1 MKKYL
6 RLLKFVKPHFGILVA
21 AVALMALSSIFDGV
35 SLGMIIPL
43 VDKIL
48 AGKEFIAT
56 DAAKMPSFLKQL
68 IIYINSI
75 PRGKLLSLII
85 IWALVLT
92 TIKEFL
98 VFVHTYLMVDV
109 SKKTIRDVRDK
120 IYNKLLMLSMD
131 FYHRNKTGVLMS
143 RITNDTSIIEQA
155 VAEGLMEM
163 LYQPLQLIVYFVMV
177 LAIRNYF
184 SISWGFVFVL
194 AGLLP
199 LIIYPIVKIG
209 NRLRKITTETQVQ
222 AADINT
228 TLLETMSGI
237 HIVKAF
243 TMENVEAEKFKKENQ
258 RAYRLYMKSF
268 KRINAV
274 RPITELSSVGAVA
287 IVLWFGG
294 KEVIHGGISPGAFIA
309 FTAALLSLVR
319 PIKKLSRI
327 HVLNQ
332 QALSAADRIFDILDE
347 PISVV
352 EAKNAALLKPFNNNV
367 IFEDIDFDYDGVKPI
382 LRNISLEA
390 KKGQIIAIVGPSG
403 AGKST
408 LVNLI
413 PRFYDPVKGRVL
425 IDGQN
430 IREITLNSLRKQ
442 IGLVAQETTLF
453 NDTVMENIKYGRQ
466 DASVEEIIEAA
477 RAANAHDFIVD
488 LPNGYDTFIG
498 DRGHNISG
506 GERQRLSIARALLKN
521 PPILILD
528 EATSQLDTE
537 SETLVQAALDKLMKN
552 RTVFVIAHRLSTV
565 RQADKIIVLED
576 GRIEGVGRHD
586 ELLETDGLYK
596 KLYEMQFNDK
606 ID

>member
-6 RLLKFVKPHFGILVA
+6 RLIKFVRPYFGILVLA
-21 AVALMALSSIFDGV
+21 IGLMALSSIFDGA

-56 DAAKMPSFLKQL
+56 GPSKMPDFLKQL
-68 IIYINSI
+68 IIYINSV
-75 PRGKLLSLII
+75 PRGKLLNYLI
-85 IWALVLT
+85 IWALALT
-92 TIKEFL
+92 AVKEFL
-98 VFVHTYLMVDV
+98 IFVHTYLMVSV

-120 IYNKLLMLSMD
+120 IYNKLLTLSLN
-131 FYHRNKTGVLMS
+131 FYHKNKTAVLMS

-163 LYQPLQLIVYFVMV
+163 LYQPLQFIVYFIMV
-177 LAIRNYF
+177 LAIRSYF
-184 SISWGFVFVL
+184 SISWTFVFVL
-194 AGLLP
+194 VGLLP

-228 TLLETMSGI
+228 ILLESISGI

-243 TMENVEAEKFKKENQ
+243 TMEKAETEKFRKENQ
-258 RAYRLYMKSF
+258 RAYRLSMKSF
-268 KRINAV
+268 KRMNAV
-274 RPITELSSVGAVA
+274 RPITELSSVAAVA
-287 IVLWFGG
+287 AVLWFGG
-294 KEVIHGGISPGAFIA
+294 KEVIHGRISLGAFIA
-309 FTAALLSLVR
+309 FLAALMSLVR

-347 PISVV
+347 QPSIVQI
-352 EAKNAALLKPFNNNV
+352 EYARPLGPFGEKV
-367 IFEDIDFDYDGVKPI
+367 IFENVSFSYDGVNTV
-382 LRNISLEA
+382 LEDISLGA
-390 KKGQIIAIVGPSG
+390 QKGQIIAIVGPSG

-413 PRFYDPVKGRVL
+413 PRFYDPLKGRIL
-425 IDGQN
+425 IDGQD
-430 IREITLNSLRKQ
+430 IKAVTLLSLRQQ
-442 IGLVAQETTLF
+442 IGLVAQETVLF
-453 NDTVMENIKYGRQ
+453 NDTVLENIKYGRQ
-466 DASVEEIIEAA
+466 DTSENDIIEAA
-477 RAANAHDFIVD
+477 KSANAHDFIAG
-488 LPNGYDTFIG
+488 LPKGYQTIIG

-537 SETLVQAALDKLMKN
+537 SEALVQAALDKLMKN

-565 RQADKIIVLED
+565 RQADKIIVLQD
-576 GRIEGVGRHD
+576 CKIEGIGTHNQ
-586 ELLETDGLYK
+586 LLEIDGLYK
-596 KLYEMQFNDK
+596 KLYEMQFKD
-606 ID
+606 I

>member
-6 RLLKFVKPHFGILVA
+6 RLISFVKPHFATLALAIV
-21 AVALMALSSIFDGV
+21 LMALSSLFDGI

-56 DAAKMPSFLKQL
+56 DTAKMPNFLQQI
-68 IIYINSI
+68 IIYINSV

-85 IWALVLT
+85 IWALIITV
-92 TIKEFL
+92 IKELL
-98 VFVHTYLMVDV
+98 VFAYTYLMVNV
-109 SKKTIRDVRDK
+109 SKKTIRDVRDN
-120 IYNKLLMLSMD
+120 IYKKLLTLSMD

-155 VAEGLMEM
+155 VAEGFMEM

-228 TLLETMSGI
+228 TLLETMSGM

-243 TMENVEAEKFKKENQ
+243 TMENVETEKFKKENQ
-258 RAYRLYMKSF
+258 KAYRLSMKSF
-268 KRINAV
+268 KRMNAV
-274 RPITELSSVGAVA
+274 RPITELSSIVA
-287 IVLWFGG
+287 IAVVLWFGG
-294 KEVIHGGISPGAFIA
+294 REVIHGGISPGAFIA
-309 FTAALLSLVR
+309 FLAALLSLVR

-332 QALSAADRIFDILDE
+332 QSLSAADRIFEILDE
-347 PISVV
+347 PISVA
-352 EAKNAALLKPFNNNV
+352 EAQNAKILKLFSNNIV
-367 IFEDIDFDYDGVKPI
+367 FENINFSYDNVKPI
-382 LRNISLEA
+382 LQNISLEA

-413 PRFYDPVKGRVL
+413 PRFYDTLSGCIL
-425 IDGQN
+425 IDGQD
-430 IREITLNSLRKQ
+430 IKAVTLNSLRKQ

-453 NDTVMENIKYGRQ
+453 NDTVLVNIKYGKQ
-466 DASVEEIIEAA
+466 GASVEEIIEAA
-477 RAANAHDFIVD
+477 KAANAHDFIVG

-537 SETLVQAALDKLMKN
+537 SEALVQTALDKLMKN

-576 GRIEGVGRHD
+576 GKIEGIGTHD
-586 ELLETDGLYK
+586 QLLETDGLYK
-596 KLYEMQFNDK
+596 KLYEMQFKD
-606 ID
+606 I

>member
-6 RLLKFVKPHFGILVA
+6 RFIKFVRPYFGLLIFA
-21 AVALMALSSIFDGV
+21 AVLMAISSIFDGI

-48 AGKEFIAT
+48 AGKEFIAVNP
-56 DAAKMPSFLKQL
+56 DKLPAFLQHL
-68 IIYINSI
+68 IVFMNSI
-75 PRGKLLSLII
+75 PRAKLLSYII
-85 IWALVLT
+85 IWAIVLT
-92 TIKEFL
+92 AIKEVL
-98 VFVHTYLMVDV
+98 VFGYLYFMVDV

-120 IYNKLLMLSMD
+120 IYKKLLTLSMN
-131 FYHRNKTGVLMS
+131 FYHRNKTAVLMS
-143 RITNDTSIIEQA
+143 RITNDTSIMEQA

-163 LYQPLQLIVYFVMV
+163 IYEPLQFIAYFIMV

-194 AGLLP
+194 IALLP
-199 LIIYPIVKIG
+199 LIIYPIINIG
-209 NRLRKITTETQVQ
+209 NKIRKVTTQTQVQ

-228 TLLETMSGI
+228 TLLETISGI

-243 TMENVEAEKFKKENQ
+243 TMENVETEKFRKENQ
-258 RAYRLYMKSF
+258 KAYKLSMKSV
-268 KRINAV
+268 KRMNTI
-274 RPITELSSVGAVA
+274 RPVTELSSVIAVG

-294 KEVIHGGISPGAFIA
+294 KEVIHGGLSPGAFIA
-309 FTAALLSLVR
+309 FLAALLSLIR

-332 QALSAADRIFDILDE
+332 QALSAADRIFEILDE
-347 PISVV
+347 KQAVAEVRDAKMLSPFKEKVV
-352 EAKNAALLKPFNNNV
+352 
-367 IFEDIDFDYDGVKPI
+367 FENIDFTYDGVRPV
-382 LRNISLEA
+382 LTGISLEA
-390 KKGQIIAIVGPSG
+390 QKGQIVAVVGPSG

-413 PRFYDPVKGRVL
+413 PRFYDPTKGRVL
-425 IDGQN
+425 IDGQDIKTVN
-430 IREITLNSLRKQ
+430 IDSLRRQ
-442 IGLVAQETTLF
+442 IGLVAQETVLF
-453 NDTVMENIKYGRQ
+453 NDTVAANIRYGRQ
-466 DASVEEIIEAA
+466 DASFEDIVEAA
-477 RAANAHDFIVD
+477 KAANAHDFIMG
-488 LPNGYDTFIG
+488 LPNQYDTFIG

-537 SETLVQAALDKLMKN
+537 SEVLVQIALDKLMRN

-565 RQADKIIVLED
+565 RQADIIVVLED
-576 GRIEGVGRHD
+576 GKIEGMGRH
-586 ELLETDGLYK
+586 EQLLETDGLYK
-596 KLYEMQFNDK
+596 KLYEMQFRN
-606 ID
+606 I